1 MSAWAHVDLNSNN
14 SWGDGP
20 LYGIVPYTTDRAR
33 PVPPAI
39 RRIFAAA
46 RKVRFADAVSAPGA
60 SSTPQPVAGDKRKRC
75 GSCLQVGH
83 NARTCKQ

>member
-14 SWGDGP
+14 IWGDGP

-33 PVPPAI
+33 PVPAAI
-39 RRIFAAA
+39 RRIFASA
-46 RKVRFADAVSAPGA
+46 RKVRFADAVPSS
-60 SSTPQPVAGDKRKRC
+60 SSTSVEKPVAGDKRKRC
-75 GSCLQVGH
+75 GTCLQVGH